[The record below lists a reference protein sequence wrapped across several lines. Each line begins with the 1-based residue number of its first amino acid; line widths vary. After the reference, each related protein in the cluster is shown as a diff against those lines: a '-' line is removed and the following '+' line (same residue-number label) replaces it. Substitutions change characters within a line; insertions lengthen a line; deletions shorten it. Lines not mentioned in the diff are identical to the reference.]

1 MTMKENYEIPE
12 LRVIEMQVESG
23 FAQTGWPDSMIPDN
37 DGNWNDNG
45 TI

>member
-1 MTMKENYEIPE
+1 MKENYEIPE

-23 FAQTGWPDSMIPDN
+23 FTQTGWPDSMIPDN
-37 DGNWNDNG
+37 GGNWNDNG